1 MHKWKELFL
10 LHSIP
15 SVEITV
21 TRTSDRDL
29 FLKRLAKL
37 TGKDGG
43 FVTNESLQQELK
55 WEKAKYRAIHS
66 SLRQEEL
73 VVMKRGRGGMVA
85 LAGNKKA
92 ERLKV
97 FVSYSHADKELKD
110 RLIKHLRPLE
120 HENLLEVWVD
130 HQISAGDDWD
140 KEIAKKLG
148 TADIVLAL
156 VSIDFINSK
165 YCYDIEL
172 EKALERE
179 AAGEAKVI
187 PVVLRSCLWKRSP
200 LGRLK
205 ALPTDGKAV
214 TMWQDIDDALT
225 IVAGGIRDSAL
236 VLLENG

>member
-1 MHKWKELFL
+1 MA
-10 LHSIP
+10 
-15 SVEITV
+15 
-21 TRTSDRDL
+21 RTSDRDL

-37 TGKDGG
+37 AGENGG
-43 FVTNESLQQELK
+43 FVTNQALQAELK
-55 WEKAKYRAIHS
+55 WEKAKYRSIHS
-66 SLRQEEL
+66 TLRQEERI
-73 VVMKRGRGGMVA
+73 VIKRGRTGMVA
-85 LAGNKKA
+85 LAGTTKT

-110 RLIKHLRPLE
+110 RLVKHLLPLE
-120 HENLLEVWVD
+120 HENLIDIWVD

-140 KEIAKKLG
+140 KEIAKKLT
-148 TADIVLAL
+148 TADIVLTL

-172 EKALERE
+172 ERALERE
-179 AAGEAKVI
+179 ADGDSKVI
-187 PVVLRSCLWKRSP
+187 PIILRSCLWTRSP

-214 TMWQDIDDALT
+214 ATWVDIDEALT
-225 IVAGGIRDSAL
+225 VVASGIRDAAI

>member
-1 MHKWKELFL
+1 MA
-10 LHSIP
+10 
-15 SVEITV
+15 
-21 TRTSDRDL
+21 RTSDRDL

-37 TGKDGG
+37 SGEDGG

-66 SLRQEEL
+66 TLRQEEL
-73 VVMKRGRGGMVA
+73 IVMKRGRGGLVA

-97 FVSYSHADKELKD
+97 FVSYSHADKDLKD

-120 HENLLEVWVD
+120 HENLIEVWVD

-140 KEIAKKLG
+140 KEIAKNLG
-148 TADIVLAL
+148 KADIVIAL

-179 AAGEAKVI
+179 AAGDSKVI
-187 PVVLRSCLWKRSP
+187 PVILRSCLWTRSP

-214 TMWQDIDDALT
+214 TTWQDVDEALT
-225 IVAGGIRDSAL
+225 VVATGVRDSAV